1 MKIKRYD
8 GESEISFI
16 VRCCQSKT
24 TESWDEIGEYIN
36 SVLEKFNWVSGIK
49 NIFKK
54 KDETLEVNNNII
66 NIDNNQIDE
75 NKDNFE
81 EK

>member
-1 MKIKRYD
+1 MILDDKILYKLIIRRKQLEKEERKRIN
-8 GESEISFI
+8 E
-16 VRCCQSKT
+16 RN
-24 TESWDEIGEYIN
+24 EYIN

-66 NIDNNQIDE
+66 NIDNNQTDE

-81 EK
+81 KK